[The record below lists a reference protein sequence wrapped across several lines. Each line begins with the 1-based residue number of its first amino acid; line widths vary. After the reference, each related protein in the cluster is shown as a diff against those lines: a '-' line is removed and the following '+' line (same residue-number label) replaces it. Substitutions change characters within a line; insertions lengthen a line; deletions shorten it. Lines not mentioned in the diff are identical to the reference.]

1 MLTKEEASNFTF
13 LINEADHGHSGLYY
27 EIDVSE
33 FKDILNK
40 FTEKPKREIQVG
52 DIYLDN
58 HDRLH
63 RVSWVTAY
71 FFICGEATKFNFDGT
86 GHGHA
91 DCELNISK
99 PYRLFPMEE
108 IK

>member
-1 MLTKEEASNFTF
+1 MLTKEEASKLTTAIGMAILVNPSSQPF
-13 LINEADHGHSGLYY
+13 LNVIVDMIKE
-27 EIDVSE
+27 
-33 FKDILNK
+33 
-40 FTEKPKREIQVG
+40 FTEKPKREIKVG